1 MFLFHISFII
11 LTLIVVIY
19 SDHQGF
25 LWFTGKKQLV
35 NKKKT
40 ELGHKLALWGFLM
53 ICITGFI
60 LSWPM
65 KDFLLENKV
74 FLVKM
79 FFVVA
84 LGINGLAIGKLSKIA
99 IEKPFV
105 SISKKEKIVLFLSG
119 AISTLSW
126 LGAGTL
132 AFFIF

>member
-1 MFLFHISFII
+1 MSL
-11 LTLIVVIY
+11 LVVIY

-25 LWFTGKKQLV
+25 LWFIGKKQLAD
-35 NKKKT
+35 KAKT

-65 KDFLLENKV
+65 REFLLENNV

-105 SISKKEKIVLFLSG
+105 SISKKDKTILFFSG
-119 AISTLSW
+119 AVSTLSW
-126 LGAGTL
+126 LSAGVL

>member
-105 SISKKEKIVLFLSG
+105 STSKKEKIVLFLSG

>member
-1 MFLFHISFII
+1 MFLFHISFVI
-11 LTLIVVIY
+11 LSLLVVIY

-25 LWFTGKKQLV
+25 LWFIGKKQLAD
-35 NKKKT
+35 KAKT

-65 KDFLLENKV
+65 REFLLENNV

-105 SISKKEKIVLFLSG
+105 SISKKDKTILFFSG
-119 AISTLSW
+119 AVSTLSW
-126 LGAGTL
+126 LSAGVL